1 MPLRSERALGFAEV
15 LCLRAGLASRSA
27 LFRADPVRVE
37 YPPQFRDGRIRN
49 DIVPDDHQGKP
60 PSTIHG
66 REHEFLC
73 RVIVIDVEESVGQT
87 CVHQI
92 LAHAIRQTAPC
103 GAIYLNIARHGS
115 LRWQHGNCGAIAE
128 SRTLQMFVAGCVR
141 IHDHACVTAYRSL
154 RALQR
159 AVQRT
164 ARNCPMA

>member
-15 LCLRAGLASRSA
+15 LCLRVGLASRSA

-37 YPPQFRDGRIRN
+37 HPPQFRDRRIRN

-92 LAHAIRQTAPC
+92 LAHAVRQTAPC
-103 GAIYLNIARHGS
+103 GAVYLNIACHGS
-115 LRWQHGNCGAIAE
+115 LRWQHGNCGASAE
-128 SRTLQMFVAGCVR
+128 SRALQMFVVGCVR
-141 IHDHACVTAYRSL
+141 IDDHACVAAYRSPH
-154 RALQR
+154 AVQR

-164 ARNCPMA
+164 THIRPMA